1 MLYNLCFT
9 KERQKFSQ
17 EKFNAMKK
25 ERITNE
31 KTLNQEIEIFRKK
44 WQEKEI
50 EVLEL
55 MNKLSHSEEAR
66 VRLKTSNIRKI
77 NGFKEALRTIKLSLA
92 KSVSFDINKGSYKNK
107 LEKKF
112 SIISYYL

>member
-1 MLYNLCFT
+1 
-9 KERQKFSQ
+9 
-17 EKFNAMKK
+17 MKK

-31 KTLNQEIEIFRKK
+31 NALKQEIEIFRKK

-77 NGFKEALRTIKLSLA
+77 NGFKDALRTIKLSLA
-92 KSVSFDINKGSYKNK
+92 KSVSFDINKGFYIKE
-107 LEKKF
+107 LEAYF
-112 SIISYYL
+112 LN